1 MHQLDQAWLEAVRLN
16 KLSLFFNLLFQRKM
30 DKETII
36 IIIVVIIVIFAVLYT
51 TGIISINIG
60 KTGNSVAGRSTNG
73 NMPQECQAPA
83 GQDINAWKEHLGHHE
98 NTKYCLEYY
107 N

>member
-1 MHQLDQAWLEAVRLN
+1 
-16 KLSLFFNLLFQRKM
+16 M

-36 IIIVVIIVIFAVLYT
+36 IIIVAILVIFAVLYT

-60 KTGNSVAGRSTNG
+60 KSGNSVGASGIKSSG

-98 NTKYCLEYY
+98 NTKYCLDYY
-107 N
+107 K